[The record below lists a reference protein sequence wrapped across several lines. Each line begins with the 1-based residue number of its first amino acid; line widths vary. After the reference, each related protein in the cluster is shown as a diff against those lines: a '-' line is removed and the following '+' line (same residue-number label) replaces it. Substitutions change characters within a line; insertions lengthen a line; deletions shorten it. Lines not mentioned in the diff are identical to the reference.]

1 MSLPHIPDPMPGDAA
16 AADAIEMVIVP
27 RARDLGGFEVRRA
40 LPSARKQMV
49 GPFIFFDQMGPAL
62 MQLGQGIDVRP
73 HPHIGLSTV
82 TWLFDGSIYHRDSLG
97 SSQPI
102 SPGELNWMTAGRGI
116 VHSERT
122 APPELARERK
132 VFGIQSWVA
141 LPKQFEETAPAFD
154 HVEAHRLPVVDERG
168 ISARIIAGSLYG
180 APSPVKTH
188 SDLFYA
194 DVQMAAG
201 SALPLPVDHEERGV
215 YVAEGEIEVAGQ
227 SFTEAACWC
236 SAPAITSPFVRR
248 ATPAS
253 CCSAAS
259 RWMGRATSGG
269 TSCRHRRTASRP
281 PRTTGNRRASPSCRA
296 TRKTSFRC
304 RRSSPQF
311 PSMMSRASPAAML
324 KVAVSSSAPT
334 WARAV

>member
-1 MSLPHIPDPMPGDAA
+1 MSLPHIPDPAPGDAA
-16 AADAIEMVIVP
+16 AADSIEMVIVP

-40 LPSARKQMV
+40 LPAARKQMV

-62 MQLGQGIDVRP
+62 MQPGQGIDVRP
-73 HPHIGLSTV
+73 HPHIGLATV

-102 SPGELNWMTAGRGI
+102 SPGELNWMTAGKGI

-154 HVEAHRLPVVDERG
+154 HVEAHKLPVIDERG

-180 APSPVKTH
+180 ATSPVKTH

-194 DVQMAAG
+194 DVQMTAG
-201 SALPLPVDHEERGV
+201 TALPLPVEHEERGV
-215 YVAEGEIEVAGQ
+215 YVAEGEIELAGQ
-227 SFTEAACWC
+227 VFEEGRLLVFR
-236 SAPAITSPFVRR
+236 PGDAITLR
-248 ATPAS
+248 ARTNA
-253 CCSAAS
+253 
-259 RWMGRATSGG
+259 RLMLLGG
-269 TSCRHRRTASRP
+269 EP
-281 PRTTGNRRASPSCRA
+281 MDGPRYIWWN
-296 TRKTSFRC
+296 F
-304 RRSSPQF
+304 
-311 PSMMSRASPAAML
+311 
-324 KVAVSSSAPT
+324 VSSSKDRIEAAKDD
-334 WARAV
+334 WKQARFAIVPGDETDFIPLPDK

>member
-16 AADAIEMVIVP
+16 AADAIETVIVP

-40 LPSARKQMV
+40 LPSAQRQMV

-62 MQLGQGIDVRP
+62 MQPGQGIDVRP

-102 SPGELNWMTAGRGI
+102 SPGELNWMTAGKGI

-122 APPELARERK
+122 APPDLARERK

-141 LPKQFEETAPAFD
+141 LPKAHEEVAPAFD
-154 HVEAHRLPVVDERG
+154 HVEAHKLPVIEERG
-168 ISARIIAGSLYG
+168 LTARIIAGSLYG
-180 APSPVKTH
+180 ASSPVKTH

-201 SALPLPVDHEERGV
+201 TALPLPVGHEERGV
-215 YVAEGEIEVAGQ
+215 YVAEGTIEVAGQ
-227 SFTEAACWC
+227 SFEEGRLLVFR
-236 SAPAITSPFVRR
+236 PGDAITLR
-248 ATPAS
+248 ARTNA
-253 CCSAAS
+253 
-259 RWMGRATSGG
+259 RVMLLGG
-269 TSCRHRRTASRP
+269 EP
-281 PRTTGNRRASPSCRA
+281 MDGPRYIWWN
-296 TRKTSFRC
+296 F
-304 RRSSPQF
+304 
-311 PSMMSRASPAAML
+311 
-324 KVAVSSSAPT
+324 VSSSKDRIEAAKDD
-334 WARAV
+334 WKRARFAIVPGDEKDFIPLPEK